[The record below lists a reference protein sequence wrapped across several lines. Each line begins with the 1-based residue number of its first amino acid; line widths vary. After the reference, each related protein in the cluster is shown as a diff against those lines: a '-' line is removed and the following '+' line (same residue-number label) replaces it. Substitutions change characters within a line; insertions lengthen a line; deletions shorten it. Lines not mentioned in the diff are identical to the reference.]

1 MEGFEGT
8 TYTNKYQRDENFY
21 NLRNSSFSFP
31 NERQV
36 VKWSDVEPLF
46 VSGTTQPLLDEKGRR
61 VYASVFC
68 LAYPKDIHGHRARRR
83 AKQAAAR
90 AVAEA
95 EADVNT

>member
-1 MEGFEGT
+1 MEGFEGV
-8 TYTNKYQRDENFY
+8 TYTNKYKRDENFH

-46 VSGTTQPLLDEKGRR
+46 ISGTTQPLLDEKGRR
-61 VYASVFC
+61 MYATVFC

-83 AKQAAAR
+83 ARQAETR
-90 AVAEA
+90 AEVE
-95 EADVNT
+95 DNVNT